1 MGVRRYVVMH
11 LAVLQLLI
19 LSNRCI
25 LEAHRRLLPASAAY
39 GGGLT
44 ESLGDGPARRTTP
57 PILLIYPSD
66 RGSQHC
72 SFSCIQRLR
81 QAGIA
86 IRMTQQGDPYEDA
99 VAERVNGIL
108 KTDSG

>member
-1 MGVRRYVVMH
+1 MH
-11 LAVLQLLI
+11 TRSA
-19 LSNRCI
+19 S
-25 LEAHRRLLPASAAY
+25 RLLPASAAY

-44 ESLGDGPARRTTP
+44 ESLGDGPAKRTTP
-57 PILLIYPSD
+57 LSILIHPPD
-66 RGSQHC
+66 RGSQHY
-72 SFSCIQRLR
+72 SFSYIQRLR